1 MIFAFT
7 GTQLGMTATQRSL
20 VKQILESVRP
30 DIVVHGGCVGADSDF
45 HEIVRGIF
53 TREQCEIHVYPSNI
67 EAKQGR
73 VDGDV
78 VFSALPPLQRNQLI
92 VYHAH
97 ELIACPS
104 PVR

>member
-1 MIFAFT
+1 
-7 GTQLGMTATQRSL
+7 
-20 VKQILESVRP
+20 
-30 DIVVHGGCVGADSDF
+30 
-45 HEIVRGIF
+45 
-53 TREQCEIHVYPSNI
+53 
-67 EAKQGR
+67 
-73 VDGDV
+73 V